1 LQSPQSENKLLAWDW
16 KFEEINFNCNLLKVK
31 NKSLFF
37 TLNWIAM
44 SLRCNNY
51 TSGTRC
57 TLKSKSSF
65 SKHTHSKQ
73 KDYMTPYWTIL
84 FQSLLPLNNKITWH
98 KIEQFFQSVLT
109 QDNITWNQIE
119 KTDLLSDWW
128 AEIVTN

>member
-1 LQSPQSENKLLAWDW
+1 
-16 KFEEINFNCNLLKVK
+16 
-31 NKSLFF
+31 
-37 TLNWIAM
+37 
-44 SLRCNNY
+44 
-51 TSGTRC
+51 
-57 TLKSKSSF
+57 
-65 SKHTHSKQ
+65 
-73 KDYMTPYWTIL
+73 MTPYWTIL